1 MKTITALAIASL
13 ALAPP
18 AAAQAPAPSP
28 SPDGPRIEIRYP
40 PPRTVDRTPHPL
52 TVPGPPSRLRA
63 PAGSDTLRSWRALSL
78 SEGKGRVAVGGT
90 SHDVA
95 PGRTVEGYTVRSVA
109 PGRVVLARA
118 TPPGPNA
125 PAGGTE
131 LAILTFGEA
140 GGTRVLRVF
149 DQDPTRSAPLLR

>member
-1 MKTITALAIASL
+1 MKTITALAITSL
-13 ALAPP
+13 ALAPR

-28 SPDGPRIEIRYP
+28 SPDAPHIEIRYP
-40 PPRTVDRTPHPL
+40 PPRAVDRTPHPL

-63 PAGSDTLRSWRALSL
+63 PAGSDALRSWRALAL
-78 SEGKGRVAVGGT
+78 GEGKGRVAVGGA

-95 PGRTVEGYTVRSVA
+95 PGQTVEGYTVRSVA
-109 PGRVVLARA
+109 PGRLVLARA
-118 TPPGPNA
+118 T

-140 GGTRVLRVF
+140 GGTRVVRVF
-149 DQDPTRSAPLLR
+149 DQDPTPPARLLR

>member
-1 MKTITALAIASL
+1 MKTITALAFASL

-28 SPDGPRIEIRYP
+28 SPEGPRIEIRYP
-40 PPRTVDRTPHPL
+40 PPRTADRTPHPL

-63 PAGSDTLRSWRALSL
+63 PGGSDALRSWRVLSL
-78 SEGKGRVAVGGT
+78 AEGKGRVAVGGT
-90 SHDVA
+90 SHDLA
-95 PGRTVEGYTVRSVA
+95 PGQTVEGYTVRTVA
-109 PGRVVLARA
+109 PGRIVLSRA
-118 TPPGPNA
+118 T

-140 GGTRVLRVF
+140 GGTRVVRVF
-149 DQDPTRSAPLLR
+149 EQDPTPPAPLLR